1 MENIKIIF
9 DFCTQIMR
17 IRIDLYDYSVSL
29 FSVIVFVFL
38 GGIIIGFLRHFS

>member
-17 IRIDLYDYSVSL
+17 INIDLYGYSVSL

-38 GGIIIGFLRHFS
+38 GGMIVAFLRHFS